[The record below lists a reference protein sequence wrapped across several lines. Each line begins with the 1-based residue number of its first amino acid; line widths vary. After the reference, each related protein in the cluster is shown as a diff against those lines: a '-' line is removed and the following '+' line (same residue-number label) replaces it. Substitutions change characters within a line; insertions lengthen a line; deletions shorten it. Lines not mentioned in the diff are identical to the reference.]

1 MSGAYTDAPMIC
13 GSWTASRLLRAKT
26 LSAPCQQAG
35 YGKRQQAAR
44 SPGCFARLAQTT
56 FDGRGFAKHI
66 PPAMA
71 FADVFPE
78 LLKRPTPL
86 MRRFLQ
92 LVSEETGGPLE
103 ALARQSQQVTR
114 RHFGK
119 TMRMFA
125 PLYVSNECVNNCSY
139 CGFSRDAGIFRT
151 TLTVEQV
158 VTEARHLHG
167 LGFRNV
173 LLVAGE
179 HPKFV
184 SDGYLQNCLDALKPF
199 IPTLALEVGPMEDD
213 QYTEIVGH
221 GAEGLVVYQETYHR
235 ETYTQLHTA
244 GPKKNFDWRLDCP
257 ERAYAGGFRRIG
269 IGALFGL
276 ANWKFEALALCAHLE
291 YLYRNC
297 WKAQF
302 TVAFP
307 RMRPYAG
314 NYEYQPDPELYLP
327 DKAFVRL
334 IAIFRLL
341 FPQVGIV
348 VSTREPAPL
357 RDAIATL
364 GVTHMSAGAK
374 TEPGGYTGAG
384 SDDLHLT
391 VKGRRVE
398 LQEKSGCEKATEQF
412 QIHDTRSPAE
422 VAAMLRGLNLD
433 SVWKDW
439 DESLL
444 AMA

>member
-1 MSGAYTDAPMIC
+1 
-13 GSWTASRLLRAKT
+13 
-26 LSAPCQQAG
+26 
-35 YGKRQQAAR
+35 
-44 SPGCFARLAQTT
+44 
-56 FDGRGFAKHI
+56 
-66 PPAMA
+66 MA
-71 FADVFPE
+71 FADVFPD
-78 LLKRPTPL
+78 LLKHPTPM

-92 LVSEETGGPLE
+92 LVTEETGGPLE
-103 ALARQSQQVTR
+103 TLARQSQQTTR

-119 TMRMFA
+119 TMRLFA

-139 CGFSRDAGIFRT
+139 CGFSRDAGIYRT
-151 TLTVEQV
+151 TLTVDQV

-167 LGFRNV
+167 LGFRNI

-199 IPTLALEVGPMEDD
+199 IPTLALEVGPMEDE
-213 QYTEIVGH
+213 QYAEIVGH

-334 IAIFRLL
+334 IAVFRLL

-348 VSTREPAPL
+348 VSTREPASL

-384 SDDLHLT
+384 GDDLHLT

-398 LQEKSGCEKATEQF
+398 LQKKSGCEKATEQF
-412 QIHDTRSPAE
+412 QIHDTRSPAA
-422 VAAMLRGLNLD
+422 VAAMLRAQNLD
-433 SVWKDW
+433 PVWKDW

-444 AMA
+444 ALA

>member
-1 MSGAYTDAPMIC
+1 ME
-13 GSWTASRLLRAKT
+13 
-26 LSAPCQQAG
+26 
-35 YGKRQQAAR
+35 
-44 SPGCFARLAQTT
+44 TT
-56 FDGRGFAKHI
+56 FDVRGLAKHS

-71 FADVFPE
+71 FADVFSE

-92 LVSEETGGPLE
+92 LVAEETGGPLE
-103 ALARQSQQVTR
+103 TLARQSQQVTR

-119 TMRMFA
+119 TMRLFA

-139 CGFSRDAGIFRT
+139 CGFSRDAGIYRT
-151 TLTVEQV
+151 TLTVDQV

-167 LGFRNV
+167 LGFRNI

-184 SDGYLQNCLDALKPF
+184 SEGYLQNCLDALKPF

-213 QYTEIVGH
+213 QYAEIVGH

-291 YLYRNC
+291 YLYRHC

-391 VKGRRVE
+391 IKGRRVE

-433 SVWKDW
+433 PVWKDW

-444 AMA
+444 ALT

>member
-1 MSGAYTDAPMIC
+1 MA
-13 GSWTASRLLRAKT
+13 
-26 LSAPCQQAG
+26 
-35 YGKRQQAAR
+35 
-44 SPGCFARLAQTT
+44 
-56 FDGRGFAKHI
+56 HI
-66 PPAMA
+66 SPAMA
-71 FADVFPE
+71 FADVFPD
-78 LLKRPTPL
+78 LLVRPTPL
-86 MRRFLQ
+86 MRRF
-92 LVSEETGGPLE
+92 SELISDESGASLE
-103 ALARQSQQVTR
+103 ALAAQSQLTTR
-114 RHFGK
+114 RNFGK
-119 TMRMFA
+119 TMRLFA
-125 PLYVSNECVNNCSY
+125 PLYVSNECVNNCKY
-139 CGFSRDAGIFRT
+139 CGFSRDAAIFRT
-151 TLTVEQV
+151 TLTVDQV

-184 SDGYLQNCLDALKPF
+184 SEGYLQDCLDALKPF

-213 QYTEIVGH
+213 QYSEIVQH

-235 ETYTQLHTA
+235 ETYQQLHTA

-291 YLYRNC
+291 YLYRHC

-302 TVAFP
+302 TIAFP

-314 NYEYQPDPELYLP
+314 NYEYAPDPELYLP

-334 IAIFRLL
+334 IAVFRVL

-348 VSTREPAPL
+348 ASTREPASL

-384 SDDLHLT
+384 GDDLHLT

-398 LQEKSGCEKATEQF
+398 LTEKAGCEKATEQF

-422 VAAMLRGLNLD
+422 VAAMLRSQNLD
-433 SVWKDW
+433 PVWKDW

-444 AMA
+444 AVS

>member
-1 MSGAYTDAPMIC
+1 
-13 GSWTASRLLRAKT
+13 
-26 LSAPCQQAG
+26 
-35 YGKRQQAAR
+35 
-44 SPGCFARLAQTT
+44 
-56 FDGRGFAKHI
+56 
-66 PPAMA
+66 MA
-71 FADVFPE
+71 FADVFPD

-119 TMRMFA
+119 TMRLFA

-151 TLTVEQV
+151 TLTVDQV

-213 QYTEIVGH
+213 QYAEIVGH
-221 GAEGLVVYQETYHR
+221 GAEGLVVYQETYQR

-276 ANWKFEALALCAHLE
+276 ANWKSEALALCAHLE
-291 YLYRNC
+291 YLYKHC

-314 NYEYQPDPELYLP
+314 NYEYQPDPDLYLP
-327 DKAFVRL
+327 DREFVRL
-334 IAIFRLL
+334 IAVFRLL

-398 LQEKSGCEKATEQF
+398 LTERSGCEKATEQF

-422 VAAMLRGLNLD
+422 VAAMLRGQNLD
-433 SVWKDW
+433 PVWKDW

-444 AMA
+444 ALA

>member
-1 MSGAYTDAPMIC
+1 
-13 GSWTASRLLRAKT
+13 
-26 LSAPCQQAG
+26 
-35 YGKRQQAAR
+35 
-44 SPGCFARLAQTT
+44 
-56 FDGRGFAKHI
+56 
-66 PPAMA
+66 MA
-71 FADVFPE
+71 FADVFPD

-92 LVSEETGGPLE
+92 LISEETGGPLE
-103 ALARQSQQVTR
+103 ALARQSQQVTQQ
-114 RHFGK
+114 HFGK
-119 TMRMFA
+119 TMRLFA

-151 TLTVEQV
+151 TLTVDQV

-167 LGFRNV
+167 LGFRNI

-184 SDGYLQNCLDALKPF
+184 SDGYLQDCLDALKPF

-213 QYTEIVGH
+213 QYAEIVGH
-221 GAEGLVVYQETYHR
+221 GAEGLVVYQETYQR

-244 GPKKNFDWRLDCP
+244 GPKKNFDWRLNCP

-276 ANWKFEALALCAHLE
+276 ANWKSEALALCAHLE

-302 TVAFP
+302 TIAFP

-327 DKAFVRL
+327 DREFVRL
-334 IAIFRLL
+334 IAVFRLL

-398 LQEKSGCEKATEQF
+398 LTGKSGCEKATEQF

-422 VAAMLRGLNLD
+422 VAAMLRGQNLD
-433 SVWKDW
+433 PVWKDW

-444 AMA
+444 ALTATPALPSATQSFSRAIAGG

>member
-1 MSGAYTDAPMIC
+1 
-13 GSWTASRLLRAKT
+13 
-26 LSAPCQQAG
+26 
-35 YGKRQQAAR
+35 
-44 SPGCFARLAQTT
+44 
-56 FDGRGFAKHI
+56 
-66 PPAMA
+66 MA
-71 FADVFPE
+71 FADVFPN
-78 LLKRPTPL
+78 LLEHPTPL

-103 ALARQSQQVTR
+103 ALARQSRQVTR

-119 TMRMFA
+119 TMRLFA
-125 PLYVSNECVNNCSY
+125 PLYVSNECVNNCKY

-151 TLTVEQV
+151 TLTVDQV

-184 SDGYLQNCLDALKPF
+184 SDGYLQECLDALKPF
-199 IPTLALEVGPMEDD
+199 IPTLGLEVGPMEDD
-213 QYTEIVGH
+213 QYGEIVGH

-235 ETYTQLHTA
+235 ETYQQLHTA
-244 GPKKNFDWRLDCP
+244 GPKKNFNWRLDCP

-291 YLYRNC
+291 YLYKHC

-314 NYEYQPDPELYLP
+314 NYEYQPDPNLYLP
-327 DKAFVRL
+327 DKEFVRL

-357 RDAIATL
+357 RDAICTL
-364 GVTHMSAGAK
+364 GVTHMSAGAR

-398 LQEKSGCEKATEQF
+398 LEQKSGCEKATEQF
-412 QIHDTRSPAE
+412 QITDLRSPAE
-422 VAAMLRGLNLD
+422 VAEMLRKQNLD
-433 SVWKDW
+433 PVWKDW

-444 AMA
+444 ALA